1 MVKQGDD
8 GRSWLASDSKGGA
21 PTRCELSE
29 GGLMVTHGRNDWV
42 ETFPISELDRRL
54 AFYRRMSETYRH
66 PSYAQDVAVLE
77 AAAKATNRLAVAA

>member
-1 MVKQGDD
+1 MVTQGDD
-8 GRSWLASDSKGGA
+8 GRSWFANDSKGGT
-21 PTRCELSE
+21 PTRCEISE
-29 GGLMVTHGRNDWV
+29 DGLTVTHGRNDWA
-42 ETFPISELDRRL
+42 ETFEISQLERRV

>member
-8 GRSWLASDSKGGA
+8 GRSWFASDSKGGA
-21 PTRCELSE
+21 PTRCEISAD
-29 GGLMVTHGRNDWV
+29 GLTVTHGRSDWS
-42 ETFPISELDRRL
+42 ETFDISQLERRV

-77 AAAKATNRLAVAA
+77 AAAKATSQHAVAA

>member
-8 GRSWLASDSKGGA
+8 GRSWFASDSKGGA

-29 GGLMVTHGRNDWV
+29 DGRMVTHGRNDWA
-42 ETFPISELDRRL
+42 ETFPISDLDRRV
-54 AFYRRMSETYRH
+54 AFYRRMLETYRH

-77 AAAKATNRLAVAA
+77 AALQSTGAQAAAA